1 MAQSAL
7 LPKQIFECSR
17 AIILI
22 LSRKGAKKV
31 NSIILS
37 VNIRL
42 QFNSRERYGQCEN
55 KNNVKT
61 RKNNKA
67 QIATDGKLFEVYKYH
82 NSYFWP

>member
-1 MAQSAL
+1 MKSMMHIDA
-7 LPKQIFECSR
+7 
-17 AIILI
+17 
-22 LSRKGAKKV
+22 G
-31 NSIILS
+31 
-37 VNIRL
+37 
-42 QFNSRERYGQCEN
+42 SRERYGQCEN

>member
-1 MAQSAL
+1 MEQWYIL
-7 LPKQIFECSR
+7 R
-17 AIILI
+17 AHPAFQP
-22 LSRKGAKKV
+22 RV
-31 NSIILS
+31 FS
-37 VNIRL
+37 VC
-42 QFNSRERYGQCEN
+42 RERYGQCEN

>member
-1 MAQSAL
+1 MFHPGTGVLFHGNHPAVEVPNDVQSAAE
-7 LPKQIFECSR
+7 IRS
-17 AIILI
+17 
-22 LSRKGAKKV
+22 
-31 NSIILS
+31 NSFI
-37 VNIRL
+37 
-42 QFNSRERYGQCEN
+42 SRERYGQCEN